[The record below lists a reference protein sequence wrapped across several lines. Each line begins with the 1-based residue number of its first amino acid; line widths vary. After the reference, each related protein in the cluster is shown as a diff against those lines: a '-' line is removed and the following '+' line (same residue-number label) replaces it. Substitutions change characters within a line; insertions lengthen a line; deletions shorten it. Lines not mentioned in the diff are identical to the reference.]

1 MSPNKG
7 SIHRDKRLMAN
18 MFSSEYCPFWTDQ
31 TRLILAIYFIMT
43 LKYIAIC
50 NAQKKTKTAYRTPCS
65 TVISLGYNSIYL
77 TLFYLQHPQL

>member
-50 NAQKKTKTAYRTPCS
+50 NAQKKQKQLTGHPAALSSLWDTIAYT
-65 TVISLGYNSIYL
+65 
-77 TLFYLQHPQL
+77 